1 MATLPTNAALVLR
14 RKISLHI
21 EKRKRD
27 AIEGMALYIED
38 CMNEVVNQMMSKEA
52 DIEIVRRRISRATG
66 TLDVL
71 NHLVDEEL
79 R

>member
-1 MATLPTNAALVLR
+1 MN
-14 RKISLHI
+14 I